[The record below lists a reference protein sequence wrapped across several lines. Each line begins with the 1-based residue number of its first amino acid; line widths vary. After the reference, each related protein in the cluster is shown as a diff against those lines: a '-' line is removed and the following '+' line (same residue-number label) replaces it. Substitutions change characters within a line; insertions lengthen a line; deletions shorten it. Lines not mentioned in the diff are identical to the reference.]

1 MSELAAY
8 VGWDWADQKHQICV
22 KVAGQAGMEQRE
34 IDADPSSIHGWAN
47 QMLEQFGGAPIG
59 VCIENSRGRVIWALM
74 DYPHI
79 ELYPVNPK
87 AAKSY
92 RSAFYP
98 SGKKDDPV
106 DAEMLMK
113 MLAGHQ
119 DDLRRFVPADVE
131 TRKIS
136 LINEGRRTFVGE
148 SVSLTNRL
156 RETLKG
162 CFPLVLD
169 MVGELDTLMACAFL
183 LRWPTFDKLRRA
195 HEKTLHEFYSS
206 HRSRS
211 AEKIDARI
219 ELWRKAVTLTN
230 DEAIVEVGHLAVTTM
245 VPVILALLEAI
256 AKIDI
261 ELDQAYQSHAEFELI
276 DSFPGAG
283 RVMGPRLLAI
293 LGSDRSRFES
303 ASELQCMT
311 AAAPVTI
318 ESGTSRL
325 VQRRY
330 RRSKFVHQTVV
341 EWAGHS
347 LRSSLWAR
355 TFYDS
360 QRAKG
365 KSHWVALRALA
376 FKWLRILFRCWQTR
390 TLYDEK
396 TYIDSLIRSGSPLVS
411 AINSADA

>member
-22 KVAGQAGMEQRE
+22 QEAGQAGMKQLE
-34 IDADPSSIHGWAN
+34 IDGDPASIHGWAN
-47 QMLEQFGGAPIG
+47 QMLERFGGQPIG
-59 VCIENSRGRVIWALM
+59 VCIEDSRGRVIWALM
-74 DYPHI
+74 NHPHI

-87 AAKSY
+87 AAQSY
-92 RSAFYP
+92 RAAFNT

-106 DAEMLMK
+106 DAEMLTK

-119 DDLRRFVPADVE
+119 DDLRVFAPADVD

-136 LINEGRRTFVGE
+136 LLNEHRRTLVGE
-148 SVSLTNRL
+148 LVRLTNRL
-156 RETLKG
+156 RDTLKG
-162 CFPLVLD
+162 YFPLALI
-169 MVGELDTLMACAFL
+169 MLAELDTLMACAFL
-183 LRWPTFDKLRRA
+183 LRWPTFDKLSRTRDQ
-195 HEKTLHEFYSS
+195 TIREFYTW

-211 AEKIDARI
+211 SAKIEARI
-219 ELWRKAVTLTN
+219 EALRNAVALTN
-230 DEAIVEVGHLAVTTM
+230 DEAIVEVGRIAVTAM
-245 VPVILALLEAI
+245 VPVIKALLESI
-256 AKIDI
+256 AMVDL

-293 LGSDRSRFES
+293 LGTDRSRFES
-303 ASELQCMT
+303 ATELQCMT

-318 ESGTSRL
+318 QSGTSRR

-347 LRSSLWAR
+347 IRSSLWAR
-355 TFYDS
+355 AFYDS
-360 QRAKG
+360 QRARG
-365 KSHWVALRALA
+365 KSHWVALRALS
-376 FKWLRILFRCWQTR
+376 FKWLRILFRCWKNR
-390 TLYDEK
+390 THYDEQ
-396 TYIDSLIRSGSPLVS
+396 TYIQGLIRAGSPLVS
-411 AINSADA
+411 AIDSVAA

>member
-1 MSELAAY
+1 MSKLAAY
-8 VGWDWADQKHQICV
+8 VGWDWADKKHQLCMQ
-22 KVAGQAGMEQRE
+22 VAGQTGMEQRQ
-34 IDADPSSIHGWAN
+34 IDADPASVHGWAN
-47 QMLEQFGGAPIG
+47 QMLERFEGQTIG

-87 AAKSY
+87 AAQSY
-92 RSAFYP
+92 RAAFHS

-106 DAEMLMK
+106 DAEMQMK

-119 DDLRRFVPADVE
+119 DDLRRFAPPDVE

-136 LINEGRRTFVGE
+136 LLNEHRRTVVGE
-148 SVSLTNRL
+148 VVRLTNRL

-162 CFPLVLD
+162 YFPLALL
-169 MVGELDTLMACAFL
+169 MVGDLDTLMACAFL
-183 LRWPTFDKLRRA
+183 LRWPTLDELSRA
-195 HEKTLHEFYSS
+195 RDQTIHKFYTD

-211 AEKIDARI
+211 AEKINARI
-219 ELWRKAVTLTN
+219 ELLRNAVALTN
-230 DEAIVEVGHLAVTTM
+230 DKAIVEVGRLAVTTT
-245 VPVILALLEAI
+245 VPVIKALLEAI
-256 AKIDI
+256 AKIDL

-303 ASELQCMT
+303 ASELQCLT

-318 ESGTSRL
+318 QSGNSRL

-355 TFYDS
+355 AFYDL
-360 QRAKG
+360 QRARG

-376 FKWLRILFRCWQTR
+376 FKWLRILFRCWQTH
-390 TLYDEK
+390 TPYDEK
-396 TYIDSLIRSGSPLVS
+396 TYIDSLIRRGSPIAS
-411 AINSADA
+411 AIGSAAA